1 MIGGTGSSG
10 MHFRDVWMRPPKR
23 KPSVRPNYLAWRKR
37 FDLSRFKRQNDNR
50 GVATRCRFTGWNVD
64 RIVQAFRIPAV

>member
-1 MIGGTGSSG
+1 

-23 KPSVRPNYLAWRKR
+23 KPSVRPNNLTWRKR
-37 FDLSRFKRQNDNR
+37 FALSRFKRQSDKR

-64 RIVQAFRIPAV
+64 RVVQALRIPAV